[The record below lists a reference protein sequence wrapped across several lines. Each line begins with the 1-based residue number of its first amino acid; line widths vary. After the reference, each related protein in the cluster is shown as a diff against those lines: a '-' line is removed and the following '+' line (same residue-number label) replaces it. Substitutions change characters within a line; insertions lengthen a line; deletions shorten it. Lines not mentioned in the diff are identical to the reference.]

1 MFTGMFIQIT
11 LSALFLLYEYLETM
25 FQQNTFAL
33 KQDMKQSYG
42 KHSTILKFAS
52 NFKIA
57 ETGNTYVDFLN
68 NNECKTSF
76 ITYFF
81 SLCRNDYIFLT

>member
-1 MFTGMFIQIT
+1 MCTGMFIQIT
-11 LSALFLLYEYLETM
+11 LSALFLLYEYLEAM
-25 FQQNTFAL
+25 IQQDTFAL
-33 KQDMKQSYG
+33 KQDMKQSYD
-42 KHSTILKFAS
+42 KHPTILKFAS

-81 SLCRNDYIFLT
+81 HCVEMIFLYL